1 MIYNSSIYWPS
12 KHRSGWFETGIWTY
26 WITLRDLP
34 YQTVPHQLLKIGAFE
49 SLLKLWTTKK
59 KLTWSCLTCGLRHLL
74 AGITST
80 FMIWILEPRARCLA
94 AISRSANKN
103 QPIIYTYVTS
113 YSRCFHIELSE
124 LYTTPQP
131 CDHRTLEYDLFPKL
145 GLHWRRFS
153 RLVENLEHF
162 DVACILQIT
171 CRCANPN

>member
-1 MIYNSSIYWPS
+1 MIIVQLTFKAQKWLIRNRYLNILDHTKRPALPNSAPPTVED
-12 KHRSGWFETGIWTY
+12 RCIW
-26 WITLRDLP
+26 IIAEIMNNN
-34 YQTVPHQLLKIGAFE
+34 K
-49 SLLKLWTTKK
+49 KK

-131 CDHRTLEYDLFPKL
+131 CDHRTWEYDLFPKL

-171 CRCANPN
+171 CRCANRD

>member
-1 MIYNSSIYWPS
+1 MIIVQLTFKAQKWLIQNRYLNILDHTERPALLNTTPPTVDDWC
-12 KHRSGWFETGIWTY
+12 IW
-26 WITLRDLP
+26 IIAEIANKNF
-34 YQTVPHQLLKIGAFE
+34 Q
-49 SLLKLWTTKK
+49 K

-80 FMIWILEPRARCLA
+80 FMIWMLDPRARCLA